1 MVSRHYVAF
10 ALLYLLQGSVL
21 AYLSNFQKPYLAMSG
36 VPSAQI
42 GLLTSLLLLPFILK
56 VFLGMLSDR
65 ENFFG
70 LGFRKPYMILGLLI
84 ASLGYFILSK
94 LAPALYFKTF
104 AVVQIISTFGLAL
117 FDTCTD
123 GLAVDVSKQSQQGP
137 LQGAM
142 MGGQAA
148 GFIIFSFLYGKWI
161 EHHDH
166 SSLFIFL
173 SVWILIVSLVVFLTP
188 QAPKKKEAV
197 PMQFRALIRQLNI
210 RTHVP
215 FLFYAIFYSICS
227 FGMDGLVTLFLSRGL
242 LLSDSHIGTYGS
254 FRGIGALFGAGLA
267 GLVIRDIGLRKTAWI
282 ALLML
287 GLAGFALSG
296 INAFPLACYVG
307 LIWGMSWAFQETTF
321 VTISMGQTIKGFA
334 ASSFALFMMLS
345 NLGTSIGEWLAT
357 TLSGVFEFHLIFR
370 CFAVAV
376 LLLPALFLPFVLP
389 KKA

>member
-56 VFLGMLSDR
+56 IFLGAFSDR
-65 ENFFG
+65 LNFFG
-70 LGFRKPYMILGLLI
+70 FGFRKPYMMIGLLI
-84 ASLGYFILSK
+84 AAAGYFILSK
-94 LAPALYFKTF
+94 LSPAEHF
-104 AVVQIISTFGLAL
+104 AAFAGVQLLSTFGLAL

-123 GLAVDVSKQSQQGP
+123 GLAVDVSKQEQQGP

-148 GFIIFSFLYGKWI
+148 GFIVFSFLYGKWI
-161 EHHDH
+161 DLHDH
-166 SSLFIFL
+166 ESLFVLI
-173 SVWILIVSLVVFLTP
+173 SIWILIVSTVIWFTP
-188 QAPKKKEAV
+188 QAPKKSETKTI
-197 PMQFRALIRQLNI
+197 PFKNIFHHLNI
-210 RTHVP
+210 RTHMP
-215 FLFYAIFYSICS
+215 FFFYAVLYSIFS

-242 LLSDSHIGTYGS
+242 LIGDNHIGTYGS
-254 FRGIGALFGAGLA
+254 FRGLGALFGAGLA
-267 GLVIRDIGLRKTAWI
+267 GLVIRDIGLRKTAWL

-287 GLAGFALSG
+287 GLSGFALSS
-296 INAFPLACYVG
+296 INTFPLACYAG

-321 VTISMGQTIKGFA
+321 VTISMGQSIKGLA

-345 NLGTSIGEWLAT
+345 NIGTSIGEWLAT
-357 TLSGVFEFHLIFR
+357 TLSGSLEYSLIFR
-370 CFAVAV
+370 LFSLGV
-376 LLLPALFLPFVLP
+376 LVLPGLFLPFIV
-389 KKA
+389 KKAA